1 MTRDALSRLAHR
13 LRPSRRRPAAATT
26 PTSAPAGDSTGT
38 RSEESIGVGQDTGQD
53 PDQVRAYWTPE
64 RAAGA
69 RPREQRR
76 DP

>member
-1 MTRDALSRLAHR
+1 MTPDALGRLGR
-13 LRPSRRRPAAATT
+13 WLRPSRRRPPPAAT
-26 PTSAPAGDSTGT
+26 PTLDPTGGPT
-38 RSEESIGVGQDTGQD
+38 VEPVVTGEDTAQD

-64 RAAGA
+64 RTDAA